1 MTTTTTVGYGDVAM
15 STPEAKLFACFHI
28 VVSVSWLAAII
39 GWVSRLTSEREAQ
52 LQRANLI
59 LNPPNREKIMALDR
73 DKRGVDELEFVVGML
88 MSAPPPSPPSLRLSR
103 LAVSNACADLGVE
116 LCGQP
121 LTWDD
126 VRPFKLQFKMFDVSK
141 TGKLCEQDLERYSA
155 KIEAVKKAVK
165 KKAAKARLKVWAGS
179 RAGNKGFG
187 VLAKRAVRTGEMKRT
202 LQGEIAAQDAAE
214 ADAAA
219 RVQAT
224 IRGRNSRRSSA
235 RLGGSS
241 GPPGAGKA
249 SRAVSPAELY
259 PVRTPLPPLTALAT
273 APMA

>member
-59 LNPPNREKIMALDR
+59 LNPPNREKIMELDR

-88 MSAPPPSPPSLRLSR
+88 M
-103 LAVSNACADLGVE
+103 NLGVE

-187 VLAKRAVRTGEMKRT
+187 VLAKRAIRTGEMKRT